1 MHTDHRATLAG
12 DDKVDPS
19 RSSAWQASGEL
30 QAPAQGPDLKA
41 TAQKVIDAWRG
52 AMQGE
57 AGFKRLCEAVGALQ
71 GALQGSVDGSVQDT
85 PEKEEGHLPLAKAAP
100 SVPDGPVV
108 QRYKCED
115 CGHEQDVLGHKQGG
129 HLWMGSGSNWCDK
142 CDGLP
147 RPIAGSLQARPEV
160 VKAYT

>member
-1 MHTDHRATLAG
+1 MHTDHCATLDG

-19 RSSAWQASGEL
+19 RSSAGQASGEP
-30 QAPAQGPDLKA
+30 QPPAQGPDLKA
-41 TAQKVIDAWRG
+41 AAQQVVDAWRG

-57 AGFKRLCEAVGALQ
+57 AGFKRLCEAMGALH
-71 GALQGSVDGSVQDT
+71 GALHGSVD
-85 PEKEEGHLPLAKAAP
+85 AAP
-100 SVPDGPVV
+100 QPEVAHVPHAELAASVPDGPVV
-108 QRYKCED
+108 QRYKCKD

-160 VKAYT
+160 VRACT